1 VDRNA
6 RVSGSI
12 LERIVESKRAEVAAL
27 AAHGAELRA
36 AAESAA
42 PPRAFEAALRAA
54 VGVALIAEIKRR
66 SPSAGAIR
74 PELTVA
80 EVARA
85 YERAGASAL
94 SVLTDADYFGG
105 ALADLA
111 AARAAVPLPVLR
123 KDFVLDALQLWEA
136 RAAGADA
143 VLLIVRI
150 LDDARLRALLAQATG
165 LGMGVLVE
173 VHDAPELERAL
184 AAGAAIVGVNNR
196 DLATFRTDLDVVLGL
211 APRVPAGRVLVA
223 ESGIR
228 TTADVD
234 RLAEAGVDAILVG
247 ESLMRAGDVAAAAGA
262 LAARP
267 RSAGERVA

>member
-1 VDRNA
+1 MDRNA

-66 SPSAGAIR
+66 SPSTGTIQ

-196 DLATFRTDLDVVLGL
+196 DLATFRTALDVVLGL

-234 RLAEAGVDAILVG
+234 RLAQAGVDAILVG